1 MKFKE
6 VAKAYKKTEM
16 FGAVEAKDPETVV
29 VLVMEELNKSVKSF
43 HKNISLKTGNLLNR
57 SKNFSRAIS
66 VIYILQSSLD
76 LEKGG
81 QVAYDLYRLY
91 EFLRLNLIKDL
102 KNAAI
107 NKSLIALNSLVEI
120 KDSWSKLI
128 IEK

>member
-29 VLVMEELNKSVKSF
+29 VLVMEELIKSVKSF
-43 HKNISLKTGNLLNR
+43 HKNISIKSGDIINR

-66 VIYILQSSLD
+66 VIYMLQSSLD
-76 LEKGG
+76 LDKGG
-81 QVAYDLYRLY
+81 QVAYDLFRLY

-102 KNAAI
+102 RNGTI
-107 NKSLIALNSLVEI
+107 NKSLIALTSIIEI
-120 KDSWSKLI
+120 KNSWTKLTSN
-128 IEK
+128 

>member
-1 MKFKE
+1 MQLKE

-16 FGAVEAKDPETVV
+16 FGAVETKDPETVV
-29 VLVMEELNKSVKSF
+29 VLVMEELIKSVKSF

-57 SKNFSRAIS
+57 SKDFSKAIS

-81 QVAYDLYRLY
+81 QVAYDLFRLY
-91 EFLRLNLIKDL
+91 EFLRLNLITEL

-107 NKSLIALNSLVEI
+107 NKSLIALNSIVEI

>member
-1 MKFKE
+1 MQLKE

-16 FGAVEAKDPETVV
+16 FGAVETKDPETVV
-29 VLVMEELNKSVKSF
+29 VLVMEELIKSVKSF

-81 QVAYDLYRLY
+81 QVAYDLFRLY

-102 KNAAI
+102 RTGTI
-107 NKSLIALNSLVEI
+107 NKSLIALTSIIEI
-120 KDSWSKLI
+120 KNSWSKLTN
-128 IEK
+128 K